1 MATSSSNAPVL
12 ASRKTSAQRRQTT
25 GSVVPVNLGPTKEKS
40 TEFKTIYVFY
50 IGLGV
55 MAVCFVLA
63 ILAAS
68 GVAALTLQPG
78 EDQAGVAFHVNAF
91 IDWLVIGGLAVLL
104 PYGILAN
111 SRATKIAE
119 IESRLPDFLRD
130 VAEAGRFGM
139 TLPEAI
145 IVASKGR
152 YGRLTDEIKRM
163 ASQLEWGV
171 PVSHS
176 LTLFQQRVNTPLV
189 RRVVSIIIKANEAGG
204 NVADVL
210 GMVAHDTR
218 EVQLNEEQR
227 KITMLTYLMVIYI
240 SFFVFLA
247 TIAIMAI
254 TFLPQM
260 ITAGVGLTSSG
271 ASSGAVGIS
280 VQFIPAVF
288 LAFLAAVIIHAIGD
302 GLMAG
307 IIHSGRISE
316 GMEHAGIMLAAGW
329 IFMRFIVPPIVLPP
343 GFGG

>member
-1 MATSSSNAPVL
+1 MLPQPQPSPQTR
-12 ASRKTSAQRRQTT
+12 RKGTGPGAT
-25 GSVVPVNLGPTKEKS
+25 GSVVPAAMVGPTSTKFVWKE
-40 TEFKTIYVFY
+40 IYVLF
-50 IGLGV
+50 IGCGV
-55 MAVCFVLA
+55 MAICAVFAL
-63 ILAAS
+63 LAAVGTPGLAFTSNEDASS
-68 GVAALTLQPG
+68 GS
-78 EDQAGVAFHVNAF
+78 FHVNAM
-91 IDWLVIGGLAVLL
+91 IDWLVIGAIAVLL
-104 PYGILAN
+104 PYGIVA
-111 SRATKIAE
+111 SRHATRIEE

-171 PVSHS
+171 PVSHA
-176 LTLFQQRVNTPLV
+176 LTLFQQRVDTPLV
-189 RRVVSIIIKANEAGG
+189 RRVVSIVIKANEAGG

-210 GMVAHDTR
+210 SMVAHDAR

-227 KITMLTYLMVIYI
+227 RITMLTYLMVIYI

-260 ITAGVGLTSSG
+260 ITAGAGLSSS
-271 ASSGAVGIS
+271 ASSAVGAGAVGIQI
-280 VQFIPAVF
+280 QFIPAVF
-288 LAFLAAVIIHAIGD
+288 LAFLAAVIVHAIGD

-307 IIHSGRISE
+307 VIHSGRVSE
-316 GMEHAGIMLAAGW
+316 GMQHAGIMLISGW
-329 IFMRFIVPPIVLPP
+329 VFMRFIVPPVILPAT
-343 GFGG
+343 G